1 MIRRFI
7 WRGSLRF
14 PLSAQFYKHC
24 LQLYTERDPLYLRSG
39 WKLIANNKLHTLV
52 RNLPCDVALLCF
64 FFFFVYCSLPSMRC
78 VALRFESCFLTAHPS
93 HDPNVPLPISSHIA
107 VRAHSTGEG
116 EGLRIIHN
124 ARPIV
129 GCWRRIATVRCLL
142 CRGAHFGGGGSAMS

>member
-78 VALRFESCFLTAHPS
+78 VDFWVLFS
-93 HDPNVPLPISSHIA
+93 H
-107 VRAHSTGEG
+107 
-116 EGLRIIHN
+116 RIPQPRSKCSITDFITHCCPCPQH
-124 ARPIV
+124 R
-129 GCWRRIATVRCLL
+129 WRRRAAHYSQCPPDRWLL
-142 CRGAHFGGGGSAMS
+142 APHCHRMMLAVPRRAFRRRRLCD